1 MADGDG
7 KDSGQKAS
15 GHGLRN
21 RASAASHVA
30 AKGGKRAASAVG
42 GAAASTGAVLSGA
55 DIRAF
60 NDFTNAVTRVV
71 VGLHESVSLLQQE
84 NADLSA
90 RIAALEAAAEGA

>member
-1 MADGDG
+1 MAERDG
-7 KDSGQKAS
+7 KASGKKAS
-15 GHGLRN
+15 GHGLKDM
-21 RASAASHVA
+21 AGAASHVA
-30 AKGGKRAASAVG
+30 ARGGKRAASAVG
-42 GAAASTGAVLSGA
+42 GAAVSTGAVLSGT

-71 VGLHESVSLLQQE
+71 VGLHESVSLLKQE